1 MDLFDAARD
10 PHSFAIPELARVT
23 DIHLELTVDFD
34 RKVLTG
40 TTILTI
46 TRQPS
51 INQIIL
57 DSLGLKIIRVTNRY
71 GTDLHHHV
79 QYNPAFGSSL
89 CVNLPLAIGYTTKAT
104 SCIIRIEYE
113 TTPYSSALYWL
124 TPKQTAHGRY
134 PFLLSKNKLIYAR
147 TWFPCQDTPAVKF
160 TYSAKIWVQKPYTVL
175 MSALS
180 QRIERGFKGARDA
193 HVFRQE
199 NPVPSYAVVIAVG
212 SLWTRR
218 FNERISIF
226 SEEENIF
233 QSTYI
238 KNLPVIEEM
247 LRYAE
252 RYLCGPYLWD
262 KYDICLLPP
271 SIADF
276 EIECPCVTF
285 ISPFLIRG
293 DRSYVCNS
301 LARNISQSWAGNLVT
316 CENYKHLWLNKS
328 FSLFISR
335 KIKRHVLYHARI
347 DVYLQKE
354 GLQNM
359 NSLFQKPKN
368 VWDTQKYLRC
378 LLPNLEYSSPDTAT
392 KYVPY
397 ERGYFLLC
405 HLENILGGARIFQQF
420 LRSYFNVFAFRSI
433 NTAVFKT
440 HLYQQFSNSV
450 AILDGVEWDSWFSNI
465 FSIPIMPE
473 LSGTSAWEDGCFTLV
488 ERWINWDNYNE
499 LPVTADEIN
508 LCDVQK
514 IILLKYLYS
523 FHKSLTIIK
532 LKSFNNRFFTQ
543 NVEIRFLWILLCIK
557 VRWTD
562 KLHLALDFATEHCS
576 PNYACPIFQH
586 LYEWEEKRLIM
597 IEEYNG
603 NQEKMLYKT
612 QKKIFKIIYP
622 NVFL

>member
-1 MDLFDAARD
+1 MDFFSSTRD
-10 PHSFAIPELARVT
+10 PHSFAIPELARVIDT
-23 DIHLELTVDFD
+23 NLELIVNFD
-34 RKVLTG
+34 RRILEG
-40 TTILTI
+40 TATLTI
-46 TRQPS
+46 TRQPL

-57 DSLGLKIIRVTNRY
+57 DSLGLKIIHVTNAFD
-71 GTDLHHHV
+71 GTRLHHHV
-79 QYNPAFGSSL
+79 QFNLAFGSSL
-89 CVNLPLAIGYTTKAT
+89 CVNLPLTSDTTG
-104 SCIIRIEYE
+104 CIIKIKYE
-113 TTPYSSALYWL
+113 TTPHSPALYWL
-124 TPKQTAHGRY
+124 TPAQTAYGRH

-160 TYSAKIWVQKPYTVL
+160 TYSAKISVEKRYTVL

-180 QRIERGFKGARDA
+180 QRKKRGVERDA
-193 HVFRQE
+193 YIFRQE
-199 NPVPSYAVVIAVG
+199 KPVPSYAVVIAVG
-212 SLWTRR
+212 SLWIKKL
-218 FNERISIF
+218 NERTSIF
-226 SEEENIF
+226 AESYIF
-233 QSTYI
+233 HSTY
-238 KNLPVIEEM
+238 NNNFPDTVIEEM

-252 RYLCGPYLWD
+252 LYLCGPYHWGR
-262 KYDICLLPP
+262 YDICLLPP

-293 DRSYVCNS
+293 DRSYVCNL

-316 CENYKHLWLNKS
+316 CENYQHLWLNKS

-335 KIKRHVLYHARI
+335 KIKRHVLYHERI

-405 HLENILGGARIFQQF
+405 HLENILGGPTLFEPF
-420 LRSYFNVFAFRSI
+420 LQSYFSAFACRSI

-440 HLYQQFSNSV
+440 YLYQQFPDRV
-450 AILDGVEWDSWFSNI
+450 ALLDGVDWDSWFSNI
-465 FSIPIMPE
+465 SSIPIMPE
-473 LSGTSAWEDGCFTLV
+473 LSGTSAWEDSCFKLV
-488 ERWINWDNYNE
+488 KSWMNWDSNDE
-499 LPVTADEIN
+499 IPETADENN

-514 IILLKYLYS
+514 IMLLKYLYS

-532 LKSFNNRFFTQ
+532 LNSLNNRLFIQ
-543 NVEIRFLWILLCIK
+543 NGEIKFLWILLCIK

-562 KLHLALDFATEHCS
+562 KLQLALDFATENCS

-586 LYEWEEKRLIM
+586 LYEWEEKHPIM
-597 IEEYNG
+597 IEEYNRK
-603 NQEKMLYKT
+603 QEKMSYKT
-612 QKKIFKIIYP
+612 QRKIYKIIYP
-622 NVFL
+622 NIYL

>member
-1 MDLFDAARD
+1 MDFFSSTRD
-10 PHSFAIPELARVT
+10 PHSFAIPELARVIDT
-23 DIHLELTVDFD
+23 NLELIVNFD
-34 RKVLTG
+34 RRILEG
-40 TTILTI
+40 TATLTI
-46 TRQPS
+46 TRRPL

-57 DSLGLKIIRVTNRY
+57 DSLGLKIIHVTNAFD
-71 GTDLHHHV
+71 GTRLHHHV
-79 QYNPAFGSSL
+79 QFNLAFGSSL
-89 CVNLPLAIGYTTKAT
+89 CVNLPLTSDTTG
-104 SCIIRIEYE
+104 CIIKIKYE
-113 TTPYSSALYWL
+113 TTPHSPALYWL
-124 TPKQTAHGRY
+124 TPAQTAYGRH

-160 TYSAKIWVQKPYTVL
+160 TYSAKISVEKCYRVL

-180 QRIERGFKGARDA
+180 HRIERGMERDA
-193 HVFRQE
+193 YIFRQE
-199 NPVPSYAVVIAVG
+199 QPVPSYAVVIAVG
-212 SLWTRR
+212 SLWIRKL
-218 FNERISIF
+218 NERTSIF
-226 SEEENIF
+226 AENYIF
-233 QSTYI
+233 HSTY
-238 KNLPVIEEM
+238 NDNFYTDTVIEEM

-252 RYLCGPYLWD
+252 LYLCGPYHWGR
-262 KYDICLLPP
+262 YDICLLPP

-285 ISPFLIRG
+285 ISPFLISG
-293 DRSYVCNS
+293 DRSYVCNL

-316 CENYKHLWLNKS
+316 CENYQHLWLNKS

-335 KIKRHVLYHARI
+335 KIKRHFLYHERI

-405 HLENILGGARIFQQF
+405 HLENILGGPTLFEPF
-420 LRSYFNVFAFRSI
+420 LQSYFSVFACRSI

-440 HLYQQFSNSV
+440 YLYQQFPDRV
-450 AILDGVEWDSWFSNI
+450 ALLDGVDWDSWFSNI
-465 FSIPIMPE
+465 SSIPIMPE
-473 LSGTSAWEDGCFTLV
+473 LSGTSAWEESCFKLV
-488 ERWINWDNYNE
+488 ESWMNWDSNNE
-499 LPVTADEIN
+499 IPETTDENN

-532 LKSFNNRFFTQ
+532 LNSLNNRFFIQ
-543 NVEIRFLWILLCIK
+543 NEEIKFLWILLCIK

-562 KLHLALDFATEHCS
+562 KLQLALDFATENCS

-586 LYEWEEKRLIM
+586 LYEWEEKHPIM
-597 IEEYNG
+597 IEEYNRK
-603 NQEKMLYKT
+603 QEKMWYKT
-612 QKKIFKIIYP
+612 QKKIYKIIYP
-622 NVFL
+622 NIYL